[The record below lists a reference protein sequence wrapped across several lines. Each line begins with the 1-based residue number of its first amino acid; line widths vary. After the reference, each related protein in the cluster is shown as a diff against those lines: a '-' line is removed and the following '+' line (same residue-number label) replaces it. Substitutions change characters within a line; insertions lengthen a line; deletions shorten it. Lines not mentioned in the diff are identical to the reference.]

1 MSWTPYEDCVIVR
14 CYKRKGDDFD
24 PYSCIEIFVK
34 LDDVIAWDETRG
46 RVCPDKQMQKLR
58 NSGYIFQ
65 PERFGT
71 FAAVKGD
78 VMKCL
83 KV

>member
-1 MSWTPYEDCVIVR
+1 MNWTPYEDCVIVH
-14 CYKRKGDDFD
+14 CWKRRGDDFD
-24 PYSCIEIFVK
+24 PDTHTEIFVK
-34 LDDVIAWDETRG
+34 LEDVKAWDNTRG
-46 RVCPDKQMQKLR
+46 RVCPDKQMLKLR

-65 PERFGT
+65 PERFGV

-78 VMKCL
+78 VTKCL